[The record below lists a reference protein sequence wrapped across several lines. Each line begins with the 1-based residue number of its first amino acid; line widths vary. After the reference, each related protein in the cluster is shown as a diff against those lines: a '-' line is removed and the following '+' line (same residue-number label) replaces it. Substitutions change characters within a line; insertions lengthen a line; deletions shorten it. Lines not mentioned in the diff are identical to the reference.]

1 MKERRLS
8 SIDHITFCILYVLYG
23 KRVPTS
29 WSSAR
34 HEPFTRFKTPQTLPR
49 NLTWHAFTPLSI
61 FQWLSDLS
69 RADWLRA
76 MVDESFYKCL
86 KHSPATSCSTWIL
99 NILTS
104 FLWSIRVHTIEN
116 CCRFVKYPLLTKRLV
131 NMAGYWPSWVLYTFL
146 GTCPPTPAQGQ
157 HYFSLRTKCWFRGRM
172 GWQLP
177 RNVWSTWSMKAY
189 YLVKRNC
196 RFSRDCW
203 PKVSYFF
210 TYISGYHQATC
221 PYKPQWEKYRQKTF
235 SRNVP
240 CCKRTKGKRAFTSA
254 LFNS

>member
-1 MKERRLS
+1 M
-8 SIDHITFCILYVLYG
+8 
-23 KRVPTS
+23 
-29 WSSAR
+29 
-34 HEPFTRFKTPQTLPR
+34 
-49 NLTWHAFTPLSI
+49 
-61 FQWLSDLS
+61 
-69 RADWLRA
+69 
-76 MVDESFYKCL
+76 
-86 KHSPATSCSTWIL
+86 
-99 NILTS
+99 S

-131 NMAGYWPSWVLYTFL
+131 NMAGYWPSWALYTFL

-210 TYISGYHQATC
+210 TSISGYHQATSR
-221 PYKPQWEKYRQKTF
+221 YKPQWEKYRQKTF

-240 CCKRTKGKRAFTSA
+240 CSKRTKGKRAFTSA

>member
-49 NLTWHAFTPLSI
+49 NLTRHAFTPLSI

-104 FLWSIRVHTIEN
+104 FLWSIRVQSMEN
-116 CCRFVKYPLLTKRLV
+116 CCLLIKMTLLFHPLERLQSV
-131 NMAGYWPSWVLYTFL
+131 D
-146 GTCPPTPAQGQ
+146 
-157 HYFSLRTKCWFRGRM
+157 
-172 GWQLP
+172 
-177 RNVWSTWSMKAY
+177 VWSGIQ
-189 YLVKRNC
+189 
-196 RFSRDCW
+196 D
-203 PKVSYFF
+203 PYFQRVLTTIIPFFFHLQLTERVF
-210 TYISGYHQATC
+210 TTVLLLLLFIFFFC
-221 PYKPQWEKYRQKTF
+221 F
-235 SRNVP
+235 VFNVLK
-240 CCKRTKGKRAFTSA
+240 CSCE
-254 LFNS
+254 L

>member
-1 MKERRLS
+1 
-8 SIDHITFCILYVLYG
+8 
-23 KRVPTS
+23 
-29 WSSAR
+29 
-34 HEPFTRFKTPQTLPR
+34 
-49 NLTWHAFTPLSI
+49 
-61 FQWLSDLS
+61 
-69 RADWLRA
+69 
-76 MVDESFYKCL
+76 
-86 KHSPATSCSTWIL
+86 
-99 NILTS
+99 
-104 FLWSIRVHTIEN
+104 
-116 CCRFVKYPLLTKRLV
+116 
-131 NMAGYWPSWVLYTFL
+131 MAGYWPSWVLYTFL

-210 TYISGYHQATC
+210 TSISGYHQATC
-221 PYKPQWEKYRQKTF
+221 PYKPQWEKYRQETF

-240 CCKRTKGKRAFTSA
+240 CSERTKGKRAFTSA
-254 LFNS
+254 LFNIFAAHFVSWPEFWVGGAIAHPHFHRQSLVTEGIRPTGFPTMQSHVSFKSWLLLPCKIKFAFENVWVNCEGRRIYVSLLVLVLVLGATTGKLVENSPLSYYSWRSSL